1 MYGKIKN
8 IIDSLK
14 DLGVITAL
22 RSLDGNYT
30 EHCSDVRVEQVDLVD
45 LRSFKSKSAD
55 FFFIGTAESANIFRR
70 RYCPFKSIEIFII
83 ITLSQ

>member
-55 FFFIGTAESANIFRR
+55 FFFYWHRR
-70 RYCPFKSIEIFII
+70 KCKYFPPPLLSI
-83 ITLSQ
+83 QVD